1 MKIVSPVF
9 TNSLESPPVSSCR
22 VIRHGPNGASPFK
35 VNEEPT
41 MPTATKLIL
50 TAATTLALGGT
61 AILTTGAG
69 RSAAVERVDFGVTRT
84 AVAPAFDARV
94 QPASRAPIKEFR
106 IPMTHDTIEIS
117 GGVKY
122 TGWTF
127 GGTVPGPVIR
137 VRQGD
142 LVRINLVNE
151 AEGMPHSIDF
161 HASKIPMDHAMKSIA
176 PGDSLQFEFEATTAG
191 TFMVHCGT
199 PPVLM
204 HIAQGMYLPIIV
216 DPRGGWPT
224 EADKEFVVVQSDF
237 YPKGSVADSTIME
250 PDWPAMMEARAKY
263 VVFNGKAF
271 QYKDAPIQ
279 VDEGDVVRLFVMN
292 AGPNVRS
299 DFHVVGNIFD
309 RVYPGGN
316 VSQVIEGVQ
325 TYTVPTGGG
334 AVFELEFAKGQS
346 GTGNYAFVTH
356 AFADASKGA
365 VGVIQVGRP
374 TTMASH

>member
-1 MKIVSPVF
+1 MQAH
-9 TNSLESPPVSSCR
+9 TQR
-22 VIRHGPNGASPFK
+22 
-35 VNEEPT
+35 
-41 MPTATKLIL
+41 IL
-50 TAATTLALGGT
+50 TAATALVVGVG
-61 AILTTGAG
+61 AFLVTGAYG
-69 RSAAVERVDFGVTRT
+69 APEVSRVDFGVTRT
-84 AVAPAFDARV
+84 ALAPAFDARV
-94 QPASRAPIKEFR
+94 APAGRAPVKEFR
-106 IPMTHDTIEIS
+106 IPMTHDTVEIA
-117 GGVKY
+117 GGVRY
-122 TGWTF
+122 VGWTF

-151 AEGMPHSIDF
+151 AKDMPHSIDF
-161 HASKIPMDHAMKSIA
+161 HASRIPMDHAMKSIA

-199 PPVLM
+199 PPVLL

-224 EADKEFVVVQSDF
+224 RADKEFVLVQSDF
-237 YPKGSVADSTIME
+237 YPKSSAQDSSVME
-250 PDWPAMMEARAKY
+250 GDYPAMAEARATY
-263 VVFNGKAF
+263 VTFNGKAF
-271 QYKDAPIQ
+271 QYKDAPLQ

-316 VSQVIEGVQ
+316 VDQVIEGVQ
-325 TYTVPTGGG
+325 TYMVPTGGG
-334 AVFELEFAKGQS
+334 AVFELEFAKGYS

-356 AFADASKGA
+356 AFADATKGA
-365 VGVIQVGRP
+365 VGVIQVGKP
-374 TTMASH
+374 AVMASH

>member
-1 MKIVSPVF
+1 MQTRTRRTF
-9 TNSLESPPVSSCR
+9 TFAAAFCLA
-22 VIRHGPNGASPFK
+22 GGALL
-35 VNEEPT
+35 V
-41 MPTATKLIL
+41 
-50 TAATTLALGGT
+50 
-61 AILTTGAG
+61 TGAG
-69 RSAAVERVDFGVTRT
+69 RSPQVARVDFGVTRT
-84 AVAPAFDARV
+84 ALTPAFDARV
-94 QPASRAPIKEFR
+94 APVAEARIKEFR
-106 IPMTHDTIEIS
+106 IPMTHDTVEIS

-122 TGWTF
+122 VGWTF

-151 AEGMPHSIDF
+151 ARDMPHSIDF

-216 DPRGGWPT
+216 DPKGGWPT
-224 EADKEFVVVQSDF
+224 KADREFVLVQSDF
-237 YPKGSVADSTIME
+237 YPKGSVADSTVME
-250 PDWPAMMEARAKY
+250 GDWEAMSEARAKY

-271 QYKDAPIQ
+271 QYKDAPLR
-279 VDEGDVVRLFVMN
+279 VEEGDVVRLFVMN

-316 VSQVIEGVQ
+316 TDQVLEGVQ

-334 AVFELEFAKGQS
+334 AVFELEFAKGYA

-374 TTMASH
+374 AVMASH